1 MTEPKRH
8 ISPSVL
14 RQKADNGRTLM
25 LSPQVLRELA
35 DYIEAMPTAKSF
47 ADLRLQRDAL
57 LQAATKTVEEN
68 LHLADGENCTL
79 IHIKRGIEAVQ
90 KQIKDE
96 KCK

>member
-1 MTEPKRH
+1 MIE
-8 ISPSVL
+8 L
-14 RQKADNGRTLM
+14 QKEIDEKAVAPRVTPAD
-25 LSPQVLRELA
+25 
-35 DYIEAMPTAKSF
+35 IEAMPTAKSF

-90 KQIKDE
+90 KRIKE
-96 KCK
+96 AK

>member
-1 MTEPKRH
+1 MTKH
-8 ISPSVL
+8 LSPANL
-14 RQKADNGRTLM
+14 RQMADGKAVVL
-25 LSPQVLRELA
+25 LSASMIKELA

-57 LQAATKTVEEN
+57 LQAATQTVEEN

-79 IHIKRGIEAVQ
+79 IHNKRGIEAVQ

>member
-35 DYIEAMPTAKSF
+35 DYIEWMQQRIAELEGKRCARHTHQTSRLSEACRPLEPTF
-47 ADLRLQRDAL
+47 GAL
-57 LQAATKTVEEN
+57 E
-68 LHLADGENCTL
+68 
-79 IHIKRGIEAVQ
+79 RGG
-90 KQIKDE
+90 
-96 KCK
+96 CG